1 VNSTQRKKENDV
13 PSQRL
18 WVVSEV
24 YYPEQTSTG
33 YYLTELA
40 ERLAE
45 TFLVTVLCGQ
55 PNYSIRGTKAPK
67 QERRQNVNIFRAP
80 GTTLDRNV
88 LAFRLINM
96 VTLGMSMFWR
106 AIRQFRRTD
115 KVLVV
120 TTPPSAPFIIAF
132 ASLLR
137 GASYYLLIHDLYPEV
152 LIAVGKFK
160 RNSLAVRLI
169 DFLNRWLYKHAT
181 KIIVVGRDMKTLVEA
196 KSNGLDVP
204 VVFIPNWA
212 EIDAVKPVPREENPL
227 IHELGLNSKLI
238 ILHAGNIGYPTDVET
253 IIECL
258 GRLDNQFH
266 FVFIGS
272 GVKKQQ
278 LAKALR
284 RGNVQNLTLLDPRPR
299 HEQAEFLNAC
309 DIGLVTLVK
318 GMYGAAMPS
327 KTYNIMAAGKPVLA
341 ITDDDS
347 ELARVIDEDQIG
359 WHVSAEKPGELAA
372 ILQNIFAN
380 REMLCSIG
388 LRARSAAE
396 QKYSIESAL
405 QNYLKVLC

>member
-1 VNSTQRKKENDV
+1 LTAGGSFLAQVNSTQRKKENDV

-40 ERLAE
+40 EGLAE

-67 QERRQNVNIFRAP
+67 QERRQNVNIFRAA

-96 VTLGMSMFWR
+96 VTLGMSIFWR

-152 LIAVGKFK
+152 LIAVGKCK
-160 RNSLAVRLI
+160 KNSLAVRLI

-227 IHELGLNSKLI
+227 I
-238 ILHAGNIGYPTDVET
+238 
-253 IIECL
+253 
-258 GRLDNQFH
+258 R
-266 FVFIGS
+266 
-272 GVKKQQ
+272 
-278 LAKALR
+278 
-284 RGNVQNLTLLDPRPR
+284 
-299 HEQAEFLNAC
+299 
-309 DIGLVTLVK
+309 
-318 GMYGAAMPS
+318 
-327 KTYNIMAAGKPVLA
+327 
-341 ITDDDS
+341 
-347 ELARVIDEDQIG
+347 
-359 WHVSAEKPGELAA
+359 
-372 ILQNIFAN
+372 
-380 REMLCSIG
+380 
-388 LRARSAAE
+388 
-396 QKYSIESAL
+396 
-405 QNYLKVLC
+405 